1 MARGKEFLDEAGN
14 LSTDALKNILNNTIE
29 TIESNKAQ
37 IFDIYE
43 ATRDEVERSK
53 QQLAELKEKARE
65 TIDRVDELAKE
76 EQREKQNL
84 VQVSSNFSQYSEE
97 RIRETYEKVKD
108 VQVALGVEREKEADL
123 RERRDKLEL
132 RLRKLGI
139 MLDQAEHLALA
150 IGSVFSYLASQVS
163 GVMWKIEAV
172 QKEQFV
178 GARVIK
184 AQEEERYRMSREIHD
199 GPAQDLANMM
209 IQTSIVE
216 KLLDYD
222 PEEAKR
228 TLKELRL
235 QIKECLTSVRHI
247 IFDMRPMALDDLGLV
262 PALQQLVAR
271 LSTRGIIATEFSVEG
286 NVYELPKHV
295 EIAVFR
301 IVQEALNNVVNHA
314 GVKEAKLRLL
324 FTGAALS
331 VLVEDKGKGFDVE
344 ARREEIAKA
353 EDTAEE
359 KSSAEEQENDSGED
373 SLSFKQEEKMSHFG
387 MISMEERAR
396 IVGAQL
402 KVTSVIGEGTRVHL
416 RLERKALNQK
426 EHND

>member
-1 MARGKEFLDEAGN
+1 MGQSKEFLDDAGN

-43 ATRDEVERSK
+43 TARDEVERSK
-53 QQLAELKEKARE
+53 QQLAELKQKARE
-65 TIDRVDELAKE
+65 TIDRVDELARE

-84 VQVSSNFSQYSEE
+84 VQVSGNFTQYSEE
-97 RIRETYEKVKD
+97 RIRATYEKVKD

-199 GPAQDLANMM
+199 GPAQDMANML

-216 KLLDYD
+216 KLMDKDL
-222 PEEAKR
+222 EEAKR
-228 TLKELRL
+228 TLRELRL
-235 QIKECLTSVRHI
+235 QIKECLGSVRQI

-271 LSTRGIIATEFSVEG
+271 LASRGIVATDFSVEG
-286 NVYELPKHV
+286 NVYALPKHA

-301 IVQEALNNVVNHA
+301 IVQEALNNVAHHA
-314 GVKEAKLRLL
+314 GVQEAKVRLL
-324 FTGAALS
+324 YTGMALS
-331 VLVEDKGKGFDVE
+331 VLIEDTGTGFDPE
-344 ARREEIAKA
+344 ARQAEIQAA
-353 EDTAEE
+353 GNGTEGDAPAEE
-359 KSSAEEQENDSGED
+359 VDSEARKDDALG
-373 SLSFKQEEKMSHFG
+373 HFG
-387 MISMEERAR
+387 MIGMEERAR
-396 IVGAQL
+396 IIGAQL
-402 KVTSVIGEGTRVHL
+402 KVISAPGEGTKVHV
-416 RLERKALNQK
+416 RLDRKALGQK
-426 EHND
+426 ENRN

>member
-97 RIRETYEKVKD
+97 CIRETYEKVKD

-123 RERRDKLEL
+123 RERRDKLEM

-344 ARREEIAKA
+344 ARREEIDKA

-359 KSSAEEQENDSGED
+359 ESSAEAQENDSGED

>member
-1 MARGKEFLDEAGN
+1 MGQSKEFLDEAGN
-14 LSTDALKNILNNTIE
+14 LSTDALKSILNNTIE

-43 ATRDEVERSK
+43 TTRDEVERSK
-53 QQLAELKEKARE
+53 QQLAELKDRARE
-65 TIDRVDELAKE
+65 TIDRVDSLAKE

-84 VQVSSNFSQYSEE
+84 VRVSGNFAQYSEE
-97 RIRETYEKVKD
+97 SIRATYEKVKD
-108 VQVALGVEREKEADL
+108 IQVALGVEREKEADL

-199 GPAQDLANMM
+199 GPAQDMANML
-209 IQTSIVE
+209 IQTSIIE
-216 KLLDYD
+216 RLMDKDLD
-222 PEEAKR
+222 EARR
-228 TLKELRL
+228 TLQELRL
-235 QIKECLTSVRHI
+235 QIKECLGSVRQI

-262 PALQQLVAR
+262 PALQQLVSR
-271 LSTRGIIATEFSVEG
+271 LATRGIIATDFSVEG
-286 NVYELPKHV
+286 NAYELPKHA

-301 IVQEALNNVVNHA
+301 IVQEALNNIVHHA
-314 GVKEAKLRLL
+314 GVQEAKVRLL
-324 FTGAALS
+324 YTGVALS
-331 VLVEDKGKGFDVE
+331 VLVEDAGAGFDPE
-344 ARREEIAKA
+344 ARRAEIESAGTEKEEA
-353 EDTAEE
+353 EPEE
-359 KSSAEEQENDSGED
+359 DVALEKKKED
-373 SLSFKQEEKMSHFG
+373 ALGHFG
-387 MISMEERAR
+387 MIGMEERAR
-396 IVGAQL
+396 IIGAQL
-402 KVTSVIGEGTRVHL
+402 KVISSPGEGTKVHL
-416 RLERKALNQK
+416 RLERKALSQK
-426 EHND
+426 ESKK